1 MTSRSVFRYVFPLL
15 LIAAP
20 ALADP
25 VAAESCAKTLSPP
38 ALRIYRAAAPDMKP
52 GSNMEAVLR
61 AKIMPM
67 VMAGDMNR
75 TTARPAAM
83 AASGCLRTLQQ

>member
-1 MTSRSVFRYVFPLL
+1 MTSSVFRCTFPLL
-15 LIAAP
+15 FIAAP

-25 VAAESCAKTLSPP
+25 VAAESCAKSLSPP

-61 AKIMPM
+61 AKIIPM

-75 TTARPAAM
+75 STARPAAM

>member
-1 MTSRSVFRYVFPLL
+1 
-15 LIAAP
+15 
-20 ALADP
+20 
-25 VAAESCAKTLSPP
+25 
-38 ALRIYRAAAPDMKP
+38 
-52 GSNMEAVLR
+52 MEAVLR

-75 TTARPAAM
+75 STARPAAL